1 MHPQTLLTA
10 LAALLPLTTASFVLS
25 SQQLLAIVPKSSS
38 CLSTGQYSNECV
50 TATTAVGPINKSF
63 STYSIS
69 TPGEA
74 AALIATMAYESGSFE
89 YCIHHFPGP
98 VPGQGTRNMQGYT
111 FNLQYAQS
119 LSALS
124 GVLAGA
130 EAQGPDAVLQ
140 LLIENADY
148 DFGSAAWFYTSQCGA
163 SVKSG
168 LQAGTQAGWEAYMG
182 CIGAEVSDDRTAL
195 WTSAMQVLGAKTRR

>member
-1 MHPQTLLTA
+1 MRPQILLTA
-10 LAALLPLTTASFVLS
+10 LAALLPFTTASFVLS
-25 SQQLLAIVPKSSS
+25 SQQLLAIVPKSAS
-38 CLSTGQYSNECV
+38 CPSTGQYSDECV
-50 TATTAVGPINKSF
+50 TATTAIGPINKSF

-168 LQAGTQAGWEAYMG
+168 LQAGTQVGWEAYVE
-182 CIGAEVSDDRTAL
+182 CIGAGITDDRTAL
-195 WTSAMQVLGAKTRR
+195 WTTAMQVLGGKTR

>member
-1 MHPQTLLTA
+1 MHPHLLLTA
-10 LAALLPLTTASFVLS
+10 LSALLPLTTASFTLS
-25 SQQLLAIVPKSSS
+25 SQQLLAIAPKSAS
-38 CLSTGQYSNECV
+38 CAPNSQYSDECV
-50 TATTAVGPINKSF
+50 TATTATGPINKSF

-111 FNLQYAQS
+111 FNLEYARS
-119 LSALS
+119 LGALS

-140 LLIENADY
+140 LLIVNAEY

-182 CIGAEVSDDRTAL
+182 CIGAEASDDRTAL
-195 WTSAMQVLGAKTRR
+195 WTTAMQVLGGKMRE

>member
-1 MHPQTLLTA
+1 MHPKILLTA

-38 CLSTGQYSNECV
+38 CPSTGQYSDECV
-50 TATTAVGPINKSF
+50 TATIATGPINKSF

-119 LSALS
+119 ISALS

-130 EAQGPDAVLQ
+130 EATGPDAVLQ

-168 LQAGTQAGWEAYMG
+168 LQAGTQAGWEAYVG
-182 CIGAEVSDDRTAL
+182 CIGAEFSDDRTAL
-195 WTSAMQVLGAKTRR
+195 WTTAMQVLGAKTRR